1 MSHIFNFLFEQYNS
15 YDSQDVFLEITAVIF
30 GFASVWYSKK
40 NNILVFPT
48 GLISTSIFVYLLFK
62 WQLIGDMMINGYY
75 FVMSLYGWYIWTRKI
90 DSAHVTPI
98 SKTTKQEQLLGS
110 IIFIATLFLVFLV
123 YQFFDMW
130 IGWVAYVDTL
140 TTALFFVGMWLMAKR
155 KIEHWMFWI
164 VADII
169 SVPLYFYKG
178 LTFSSL
184 HYLGFTIIAIF
195 GFLAWKKLLKRTFRL
210 HKSSFIRARIH
221 WKDNPVKSPSRSF

>member
-1 MSHIFNFLFEQYNS
+1 MSHIFNFLFEQYRS
-15 YDSQDVFLEITAVIF
+15 YDSIDVFLEITAVSF

-75 FVMSLYGWYIWTRKI
+75 FIMSLYGWYIWTRKV
-90 DSAHVTPI
+90 DSDYVTTI
-98 SKTTKQEQLLGS
+98 SKTTKKDQRLGA
-110 IIFIATLFLVFLV
+110 IIFTATLFLVFIV
-123 YQFFDMW
+123 YQVFEMW
-130 IGWVAYVDTL
+130 TSWVAYIDTL

-155 KIEHWMFWI
+155 KIEHWIFWI

-184 HYLGFTIIAIF
+184 QYLGFTIIAIF
-195 GFLAWKKLLKRTFRL
+195 GFLAWKKLLNNTTQT
-210 HKSSFIRARIH
+210 A
-221 WKDNPVKSPSRSF
+221 